1 MACGDPHSR
10 IGAIYGSRVLFWG
23 IVCKTFQEQLDGTV
37 VVAPSPS
44 KFDFNRPSPVSSK
57 FWLPKILSWK
67 KWNVKWGRWRN
78 FVHFAHVGLRHLQAH
93 WLFRVYLCGK
103 VFSLLNRWR
112 NHLWAE
118 PCTFNLEVK
127 LWTMGLCMMNYLH
140 VPLTHVFIFRTYCS
154 THPWPS
160 LTVPICEW

>member
-93 WLFRVYLCGK
+93 WLFRVYLGNDFFTVDGTTTSEQGVRCHAFWPQGTRPPIHDNFGIHTVL
-103 VFSLLNRWR
+103 VFSWTR
-112 NHLWAE
+112 NLQ
-118 PCTFNLEVK
+118 
-127 LWTMGLCMMNYLH
+127 Y
-140 VPLTHVFIFRTYCS
+140 IFWFT
-154 THPWPS
+154 T
-160 LTVPICEW
+160 